1 MRELTDLELD
11 AVSGGD
17 IVKGNGGIAINNEV
31 HQRISQRSEVEDAH
45 DVVVIQAASQSN
57 SISVG
62 PKMSGPTPPPPP
74 PGGHMV
80 I

>member
-31 HQRISQRSEVEDAH
+31 HQRISQHSNVEDSH
-45 DVVVIQAASQSN
+45 DVVVVQAASQSN
-57 SISVG
+57 SITVG
-62 PKMSGPTPPPPP
+62 PKMSGGG
-74 PGGHMV
+74 GGHVV